1 MKKSKCGASNPSM
14 KKPTMS
20 KGGMAT
26 KKATKPT
33 SYKAGASGKA

>member
-20 KGGMAT
+20 KGGMAH

-33 SYKAGASGKA
+33 KYAAGSSYKG